1 MNSKFSDNAGSPY
14 LFQDLAPFAFF
25 PNKQY
30 LLKYFP
36 ENYFSHSHSPL
47 IKIVSNPP
55 PTSLLYYNYFNFTF
69 SNCQFL
75 NNWNREVLG
84 LGLTEYTPVKG
95 SLIVASFE
103 GDTEYFQNVDINLII
118 QDCLFTDNY
127 FTGKV
132 SSLIYAY
139 NVQVQLYRSKFIN
152 NGKLFETVIAN
163 D

>member
-1 MNSKFSDNAGSPY
+1 M
-14 LFQDLAPFAFF
+14 
-25 PNKQY
+25 
-30 LLKYFP
+30 
-36 ENYFSHSHSPL
+36 
-47 IKIVSNPP
+47 
-55 PTSLLYYNYFNFTF
+55 
-69 SNCQFL
+69 
-75 NNWNREVLG
+75 EVLG